1 MVNYANGK
9 VYMIRPRVGHEEGE
23 VYIGSTTK
31 HYLSDRI
38 FNHRQ
43 MYKQYKA
50 GKRCSRYSV
59 FDLFDKYGCDNC
71 DIILVEEVNANS
83 KAELFSREA
92 HYIRITKCV
101 NKLIPILTRE
111 EVLQSKKDY
120 KIINKDKVKEY
131 NEARKEKVNCE
142 CGGVLGLHS
151 KHRHMKSNKHLSFL
165 GQADMCITINVNC
178 PCGGHYSPIYKYTH
192 EKTQRHLSHI
202 NNTAIETKPSLTNC
216 PCGGHYQPIN
226 KHRHET
232 SKLHL
237 SYINKTLIEKKPNV
251 TNCPCGGH
259 YKSNTKYIHSKTKQH
274 LEYVG
279 LKERNETATTL

>member
-1 MVNYANGK
+1 
-9 VYMIRPRVGHEEGE
+9 
-23 VYIGSTTK
+23 
-31 HYLSDRI
+31 
-38 FNHRQ
+38 
-43 MYKQYKA
+43 
-50 GKRCSRYSV
+50 
-59 FDLFDKYGCDNC
+59 
-71 DIILVEEVNANS
+71 
-83 KAELFSREA
+83 
-92 HYIRITKCV
+92 
-101 NKLIPILTRE
+101 
-111 EVLQSKKDY
+111 
-120 KIINKDKVKEY
+120 
-131 NEARKEKVNCE
+131 
-142 CGGVLGLHS
+142 
-151 KHRHMKSNKHLSFL
+151 MKSNKHLSFL

-279 LKERNETATTL
+279 LKERNETATPL

>member
-9 VYMIRPRVGHEEGE
+9 IYMIRPRVEHEESE
-23 VYIGSTTK
+23 VYIGSTAK
-31 HYLSDRI
+31 YYLSDRM
-38 FNHRQ
+38 FNHRN
-43 MYKQYKA
+43 MYKRYKD
-50 GKRCSRYSV
+50 GKHRSRYSV
-59 FDLFDKYGCDNC
+59 FDLFDKYGCENC

-120 KIINKDKVKEY
+120 KIINKDKVKDY

-165 GQADMCITINVNC
+165 GQADICIPINVNC
-178 PCGGHYSPIYKYTH
+178 PCGGHYQPASKERH
-192 EKTQRHLSHI
+192 EK
-202 NNTAIETKPSLTNC
+202 SL
-216 PCGGHYQPIN
+216 
-226 KHRHET
+226 
-232 SKLHL
+232 LHL
-237 SYINKTLIEKKPNV
+237 SYINNTPIEKKANV

-279 LKERNETATTL
+279 LNERNETATTL